1 MDKTLLILAYG
12 SKAESTTEV
21 IYSEEVHSMSK
32 TGKFYGIGLDRVGS
46 LWVKL

>member
-21 IYSEEVHSMSK
+21 IYSEDA
-32 TGKFYGIGLDRVGS
+32 FYEQDRQV
-46 LWVKL
+46 LWNRGWTLG